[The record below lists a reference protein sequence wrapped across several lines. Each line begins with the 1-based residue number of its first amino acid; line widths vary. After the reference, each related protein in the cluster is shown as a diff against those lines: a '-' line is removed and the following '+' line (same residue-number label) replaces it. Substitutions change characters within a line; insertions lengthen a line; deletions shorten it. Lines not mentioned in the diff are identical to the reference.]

1 MVKNSKRSTMQFR
14 PSVKPGMEKKDLATP
29 RHSNDTR
36 RRRVARRAAKFPT
49 KSGKVQVKLQLNC
62 ISSLLA
68 GVRKPTNAFERCL
81 YKDALTRAHSV
92 KAVSFVEN
100 TLFACGAC
108 AAKQG
113 RDCICS
119 GVAFLYARVDK
130 KQLTEFISGV
140 RSPYNPVYEPSDP
153 DDQEKL
159 QAALEVGVSLLP
171 ESSSPLV
178 RCRHL
183 LRLVYVA
190 AMTGLASTVHASA
203 AFLVKSNLAGLRCYL
218 DTADVVHRGGQHP
231 GKICRGEIAVHL
243 VAFMRTVGNKIA
255 LLLSSCTTELPCMER
270 RKRLLRSVIL
280 IFKLVVKKEYKVD
293 GCGVYKCKRLV
304 DVIMLA
310 GLSSKIL
317 VPHFKIGDLLSLAG
331 MWPLPDGSRRGLRK
345 IMPGMTTK
353 VREQQA
359 LKAIALTLGSGGN
372 GKSVPACTISAMLC
386 FWNEHKNKDA
396 VLQWVPEWA

>member
-1 MVKNSKRSTMQFR
+1 
-14 PSVKPGMEKKDLATP
+14 
-29 RHSNDTR
+29 
-36 RRRVARRAAKFPT
+36 
-49 KSGKVQVKLQLNC
+49 
-62 ISSLLA
+62 
-68 GVRKPTNAFERCL
+68 
-81 YKDALTRAHSV
+81 
-92 KAVSFVEN
+92 
-100 TLFACGAC
+100 
-108 AAKQG
+108 
-113 RDCICS
+113 
-119 GVAFLYARVDK
+119 
-130 KQLTEFISGV
+130 
-140 RSPYNPVYEPSDP
+140 
-153 DDQEKL
+153 
-159 QAALEVGVSLLP
+159 
-171 ESSSPLV
+171 
-178 RCRHL
+178 
-183 LRLVYVA
+183 
-190 AMTGLASTVHASA
+190 
-203 AFLVKSNLAGLRCYL
+203 
-218 DTADVVHRGGQHP
+218 
-231 GKICRGEIAVHL
+231 
-243 VAFMRTVGNKIA
+243 MRTVGNKIA
-255 LLLSSCTTELPCMER
+255 LLLSSCTTDLPCMER